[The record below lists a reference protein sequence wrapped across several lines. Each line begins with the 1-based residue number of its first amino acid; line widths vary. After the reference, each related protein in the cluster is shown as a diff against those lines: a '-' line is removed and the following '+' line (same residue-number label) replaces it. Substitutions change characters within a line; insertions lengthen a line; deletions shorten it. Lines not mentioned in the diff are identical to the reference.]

1 MARDLLHKG
10 RCSPALPPHNP
21 DQVKALIRRHTIG
34 IDKDEILTRQSLSL
48 AFDPI
53 SYAPSLN
60 TLPSTVSSSSY
71 GLEPAVFD
79 RTLSIITTDV
89 APYIRGILTYENR
102 LNQQRAER
110 SGMFS
115 SSTGEN
121 GKAVKKARMTR
132 SAMSAIEGGTRSTV
146 RRERWFDAHL
156 NGAWVA
162 KTAGNGWTRAMDEEI
177 GRRRVD
183 AIKALQAAAQVR
195 EASQIL
201 EVTGEEQGNG
211 AQEGTV
217 EQEEKET

>member
-1 MARDLLHKG
+1 MARDVLHK
-10 RCSPALPPHNP
+10 CPYSPALPPHDAN
-21 DQVKALIRRHTIG
+21 QIKALIRKHKIG
-34 IDKDEILTRQSLSL
+34 IENDGILTRQDLSL

-60 TLPSTVSSSSY
+60 VLPSTVSSSSY

-79 RTLSIITTDV
+79 RTLSVITTDV

-110 SGMFS
+110 SGIFS
-115 SSTGEN
+115 SGTAEN
-121 GKAVKKARMTR
+121 GKAIKKARMTR

-156 NGAWVA
+156 NGVWVA

-177 GRRRVD
+177 GRRRMD
-183 AIKALQAAAQVR
+183 AIQALQAAVQMR
-195 EASQIL
+195 EASQTS
-201 EVTGEEQGNG
+201 EATGED
-211 AQEGTV
+211 EGGG
-217 EQEEKET
+217 ERGEREASIA